1 MKHALTTTVGVLT
14 YVPAKQ
20 MEIFSVAAELDMD
33 WTAMVKT
40 AVVRTFF
47 DCFTD
52 KKKKF
57 SSKLA
62 IVCFVTDV

>member
-1 MKHALTTTVGVLT
+1 MKHAPTTTVGVLT
-14 YVPAKQ
+14 FVPAKQ
-20 MEIFSVAAELDMD
+20 MEIFSVAAELDTD

-52 KKKKF
+52 KKNLHL
-57 SSKLA
+57 SLQLSAL
-62 IVCFVTDV
+62 

>member
-1 MKHALTTTVGVLT
+1 MKHALTTMVGVLT
-14 YVPAKQ
+14 FVPAKQ
-20 MEIFSVAAELDMD
+20 TEIFSVAAELDTD

-52 KKKKF
+52 KKNC
-57 SSKLA
+57 
-62 IVCFVTDV
+62 I